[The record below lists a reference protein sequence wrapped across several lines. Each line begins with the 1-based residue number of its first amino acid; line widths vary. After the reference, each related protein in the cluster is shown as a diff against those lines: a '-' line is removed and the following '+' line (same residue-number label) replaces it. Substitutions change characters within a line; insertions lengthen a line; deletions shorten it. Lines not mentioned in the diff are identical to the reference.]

1 MKTLALLLALT
12 ACGGEMAPTP
22 QPEAKDALAPDVAQ
36 TDAMFTE
43 EPEASAN
50 TPDASD
56 ASDAAPELDAC
67 GPAVCVEAGI
77 VVDLCGWHWQ
87 SGCTPK

>member
-1 MKTLALLLALT
+1 MRRLALLLALT

-22 QPEAKDALAPDVAQ
+22 QADAKDALAPAVAQ
-36 TDAMFTE
+36 TDAMFSDVL
-43 EPEASAN
+43 EASAN
-50 TPDASD
+50 IPEASPGH
-56 ASDAAPELDAC
+56 DAADAC

-87 SGCTPK
+87 AGCTP